1 MKAGLNG
8 YSTINKIDLLNDKV
22 LEKKYLENK
31 YFGEGL
37 TIINDNLIQLTW
49 KNKIGFIYDPNTL
62 DLKKFFNYDKNTEGW
77 GSQMMVN
84 FFIYQMDHR
93 KLE

>member
-1 MKAGLNG
+1 MKWLF
-8 YSTINKIDLLNDKV
+8 TISKIDLLNDKV
-22 LEKKYLENK
+22 LKKIFENK

-62 DLKKFFNYDKNTEGW
+62 DLKNSFNYDKILRVG

-84 FFIYQMDHR
+84 FILLMDHQ